1 MPTMHDEVGI
11 AQFRP
16 STRRATSEH
25 EVVSAIK
32 GSSVA
37 RCSCFCSDICGYG
50 NGFLRLSAL
59 HNDEIV
65 ALKHRQGAHAPL
77 GSRLR
82 WSDEG
87 WGHSTSTQPSTMPPL
102 RHPSHPHS
110 VILRNPTPSP
120 YTSPFRHPPPPF
132 RHPPPPI
139 PSSSAKAGDPVRE
152 YAFLPRS
159 GHKCSPTHV
168 KALTR
173 HWAPACA
180 GATRGGDIPPPSNH
194 PPCPRYVILSTF
206 TASSSATPLRHHPPP
221 TPSSSALARR
231 HPPPP
236 PLRHLPRRRRI
247 QFAQLRIIFHV
258 ALNIV
263 VKHRHHYR
271 LVTTQP
277 PSKSPTAAPNQCK

>member
-87 WGHSTSTQPSTMPPL
+87 WGHSTSIQPSTMPPL
-102 RHPSHPHS
+102 RHPQYLHC
-110 VILRNPTPSP
+110 VILRNPTPSSSAP
-120 YTSPFRHPPPPF
+120 YSVILRTRTPSSSPPPT
-132 RHPPPPI
+132 
-139 PSSSAKAGDPVRE
+139 PSSSAKAGDPVRTVADYFSCCTE
-152 YAFLPRS
+152 HRCKTQTSLPS
-159 GHKCSPTHV
+159 CYDSTAIKKSYC
-168 KALTR
+168 
-173 HWAPACA
+173 CA
-180 GATRGGDIPPPSNH
+180 QPVQITKMIP
-194 PPCPRYVILSTF
+194 R
-206 TASSSATPLRHHPPP
+206 
-221 TPSSSALARR
+221 
-231 HPPPP
+231 
-236 PLRHLPRRRRI
+236 
-247 QFAQLRIIFHV
+247 
-258 ALNIV
+258 
-263 VKHRHHYR
+263 
-271 LVTTQP
+271 
-277 PSKSPTAAPNQCK
+277 

>member
-120 YTSPFRHPPPPF
+120 YTSPFRHPPPP
-132 RHPPPPI
+132 I

-152 YAFLPRS
+152 CAFLPRS

-168 KALTR
+168 NALTR
-173 HWAPACA
+173 HWAPA
-180 GATRGGDIPPPSNH
+180 
-194 PPCPRYVILSTF
+194 
-206 TASSSATPLRHHPPP
+206 
-221 TPSSSALARR
+221 PSSSALALR
-231 HPPPP
+231 HPP
-236 PLRHLPRRRRI
+236 RRRGI
-247 QFAQLRIIFHV
+247 QLARLRIIFPCCTE
-258 ALNIV
+258 
-263 VKHRHHYR
+263 HRCK
-271 LVTTQP
+271 TQTSL
-277 PSKSPTAAPNQCK
+277 PSCYDSTAIKKSYCCAQPVQITKMIPR